1 MLSFIGI
8 LLVCRILIQ
17 FIWFEKVFKISVGF
31 FPQNLFLPLRLIP
44 ASLYARSLQQV
55 RVIWDQMGNPRT
67 INFLGEELSWVSSTE
82 FVPTSRASHLIMLVV
97 YSKFGWSEIKWR
109 TPELFK
115 FYRTRCVAGFF
126 HWIYSCL
133 EVWSQHR
140 FMLAFA
146 ASSGDLRSSGGS

>member
-82 FVPTSRASHLIMLVV
+82 FVPTSRASHLIVLVV

-109 TPELFK
+109 ILELSR
-115 FYRTRCVAGFF
+115 FYWTRLVMGFF
-126 HWIYSCL
+126 HWICSCL
-133 EVWSQHR
+133 EGMVPATHYARSS
-140 FMLAFA
+140 A
-146 ASSGDLRSSGGS
+146 ASSDDLGSSG